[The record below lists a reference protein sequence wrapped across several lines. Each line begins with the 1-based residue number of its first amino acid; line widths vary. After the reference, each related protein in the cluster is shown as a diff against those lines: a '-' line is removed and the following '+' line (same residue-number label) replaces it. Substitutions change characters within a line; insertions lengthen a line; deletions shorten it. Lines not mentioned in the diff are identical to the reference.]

1 MQPVEIVAFLYQI
14 SDVFAFL
21 VLAAAGLAII
31 FGMMGIIN
39 MAHGEFIAMGGYVTT
54 YAYHAGVPLP
64 LAMLLGAVACGLF
77 GVFLERTIVRR
88 FYHRPIN
95 SLVATWGISLIM
107 TQGALLLLGSGAPGV
122 GTPFGS
128 VSFGGASFSIYR
140 LVLVAVA
147 VAVLVGLYLLF
158 MKTRFGRHARATMQ
172 NAAMA
177 RALGVPVN
185 GIYSITFGLGA
196 ALAGLAGGLY
206 APTMTLSPMMGGS
219 FVIEAFVTVVAGG
232 ADVLIGTPP
241 AAMALAVIKATATAV
256 LRPGLR
262 RHEPAD
268 RRLSRRPPAAG
279 RLHRLADPPPLVRGP
294 AMRAFF
300 SLLNG
305 PQTFGNS
312 RGFWAAAIAVFVGGA
327 ALPPGRRQLHGRQPR
342 LLRRMGLHGARPVA
356 DLGLRRHAELRP
368 DRLLRP
374 RRLQLRR
381 HRHQSRRELRLSRPG
396 PVLRAGHRRRCSRS
410 CSATS

>member
-1 MQPVEIVAFLYQI
+1 MQPTEIVAFVYQI

-54 YAYHAGVPLP
+54 YSYHAGAPLA
-64 LAMLLGAVACGLF
+64 LAMLIGAVACGLF

-88 FYHRPIN
+88 FYHRPID

-128 VSFGGASFSIYR
+128 VSFGGASFSVYR

-147 VAVLVGLYLLF
+147 VAVLIGLYLLF

-185 GIYSITFGLGA
+185 KIYSITFGLGA

-206 APTMTLSPMMGGS
+206 APTMTLSPMMGTS

-232 ADVLIGTPP
+232 ADILIGTPP
-241 AAMALAVIKATATAV
+241 AAVALAIIKATATAFYGQV
-256 LRPGLR
+256 YG
-262 RHEPAD
+262 
-268 RRLSRRPPAAG
+268 
-279 RLHRLADPPPLVRGP
+279 V
-294 AMRAFF
+294 M
-300 SLLNG
+300 SLLVAVCLVVRLM
-305 PQTFGNS
+305 PD
-312 RGFWAAAIAVFVGGA
+312 GFTGWLI
-327 ALPPGRRQLHGRQPR
+327 
-342 LLRRMGLHGARPVA
+342 
-356 DLGLRRHAELRP
+356 
-368 DRLLRP
+368 
-374 RRLQLRR
+374 
-381 HRHQSRRELRLSRPG
+381 
-396 PVLRAGHRRRCSRS
+396 RRRS
-410 CSATS
+410 

>member
-1 MQPVEIVAFLYQI
+1 MQPTEIVAFVYQI

-54 YAYHAGVPLP
+54 YSYHAGAPLA
-64 LAMLLGAVACGLF
+64 LAMLIGAVACGLF

-88 FYHRPIN
+88 FYHRPID

-128 VSFGGASFSIYR
+128 VSFGGASFSVYR
-140 LVLVAVA
+140 LVLVVVA

-185 GIYSITFGLGA
+185 KIYSITFGLGA

-206 APTMTLSPMMGGS
+206 APTMTLSPMMGTS
-219 FVIEAFVTVVAGG
+219 FVIEAFVTVVVGG
-232 ADVLIGTPP
+232 ADILIGTPP
-241 AAMALAVIKATATAV
+241 AAVALAIIKATATAFYGQV
-256 LRPGLR
+256 YG
-262 RHEPAD
+262 
-268 RRLSRRPPAAG
+268 
-279 RLHRLADPPPLVRGP
+279 V
-294 AMRAFF
+294 M
-300 SLLNG
+300 SLLVAVCLVVRLM
-305 PQTFGNS
+305 PD
-312 RGFWAAAIAVFVGGA
+312 GFTGWLI
-327 ALPPGRRQLHGRQPR
+327 
-342 LLRRMGLHGARPVA
+342 
-356 DLGLRRHAELRP
+356 
-368 DRLLRP
+368 
-374 RRLQLRR
+374 
-381 HRHQSRRELRLSRPG
+381 
-396 PVLRAGHRRRCSRS
+396 RRRS
-410 CSATS
+410 

>member
-1 MQPVEIVAFLYQI
+1 MQPTEIVAFVYQI

-54 YAYHAGVPLP
+54 YSYHAGAPLA
-64 LAMLLGAVACGLF
+64 LAMLIGAVACGLF

-128 VSFGGASFSIYR
+128 VSFGGASFSVYR

-185 GIYSITFGLGA
+185 KIYSITFGLGA

-206 APTMTLSPMMGGS
+206 APTMTLSPMMGTS

-232 ADVLIGTPP
+232 ADILIGTPP
-241 AAMALAVIKATATAV
+241 AAVALAIIKATATAFYGQV
-256 LRPGLR
+256 YG
-262 RHEPAD
+262 
-268 RRLSRRPPAAG
+268 
-279 RLHRLADPPPLVRGP
+279 V
-294 AMRAFF
+294 M
-300 SLLNG
+300 SLLVAVCLVVRLM
-305 PQTFGNS
+305 PD
-312 RGFWAAAIAVFVGGA
+312 GFTGWLI
-327 ALPPGRRQLHGRQPR
+327 
-342 LLRRMGLHGARPVA
+342 
-356 DLGLRRHAELRP
+356 
-368 DRLLRP
+368 
-374 RRLQLRR
+374 
-381 HRHQSRRELRLSRPG
+381 
-396 PVLRAGHRRRCSRS
+396 RRRS
-410 CSATS
+410 

>member
-1 MQPVEIVAFLYQI
+1 MQPTEIVAFVYQI

-54 YAYHAGVPLP
+54 YSYHAGTPLA
-64 LAMLLGAVACGLF
+64 LAMLIGAVACGLF

-88 FYHRPIN
+88 FYHRPID

-128 VSFGGASFSIYR
+128 VSFGGASFSVYR

-147 VAVLVGLYLLF
+147 VGVLVGLYLLF

-206 APTMTLSPMMGGS
+206 APTMTLSPMMGTS

-232 ADVLIGTPP
+232 ADILIGTPP
-241 AAMALAVIKATATAV
+241 AAVTLAIIKATATAFYGQV
-256 LRPGLR
+256 YG
-262 RHEPAD
+262 
-268 RRLSRRPPAAG
+268 
-279 RLHRLADPPPLVRGP
+279 V
-294 AMRAFF
+294 M
-300 SLLNG
+300 SLLVAVCLVVRLM
-305 PQTFGNS
+305 PD
-312 RGFWAAAIAVFVGGA
+312 GFTGWLI
-327 ALPPGRRQLHGRQPR
+327 
-342 LLRRMGLHGARPVA
+342 
-356 DLGLRRHAELRP
+356 
-368 DRLLRP
+368 
-374 RRLQLRR
+374 
-381 HRHQSRRELRLSRPG
+381 
-396 PVLRAGHRRRCSRS
+396 RRRS
-410 CSATS
+410 